1 MRHMLLIASPF
12 LAAAAVAQTAQPAQP
27 APAAPPVKAAQG
39 PRTLVEINGTP
50 INEAHF
56 LTFAAERP
64 QTPPQALQDPQAQA
78 IIMNEL
84 VNTVLMSQDAV
95 KDKLDKNP
103 NVAAAVEVARR
114 KVLAQAA
121 ILNHLRSHPIK
132 DEDVKK
138 AYDAKYGKGTVREYK
153 VRNIVAKTEADA
165 QAVLKE
171 LDAGKKFSE
180 LAKEKSVASNA
191 GEGGDLGWISAE
203 QVIKPVG
210 DAVSKLEKGGRSKA
224 PLQTQA
230 GWMLLE
236 LEDVRDAT
244 PPSLEQ
250 AKAAIS
256 AELQRDTVAAYVNSL
271 RKAGK
276 LAVADGQS
284 RPAPAKQGA
293 AKPAAKPAAPKKSAE
308 DMIAPKK

>member
-1 MRHMLLIASPF
+1 MRHLLLIASPF
-12 LAAAAVAQTAQPAQP
+12 LAAAAVAQTAPPAQP
-27 APAAPPVKAAQG
+27 AKAAQG
-39 PRTLVEINGTP
+39 PRTLVEVNGTP

-56 LTFAAERP
+56 LVFAAERP
-64 QTPPQALQDPQAQA
+64 QTPPQALKDPQAQA
-78 IIMNEL
+78 VIMNEL

-103 NVAAAVEVARR
+103 NVAAAVEIARR

-138 AYDAKYGKGTVREYK
+138 AYDAKYGKGPVREYK
-153 VRNIVAKTEADA
+153 VRNIVSKSEADA

-171 LDAGKKFSE
+171 LGAGKKFSE

-203 QVIKPVG
+203 QVIKPIG
-210 DAVSKLEKGGRSKA
+210 DAVSKLEKGAHTKA

-236 LEDVRDAT
+236 LEDARDAA
-244 PPSLEQ
+244 PPSFEQ

-284 RPAPAKQGA
+284 RPAPAKQE

>member
-1 MRHMLLIASPF
+1 
-12 LAAAAVAQTAQPAQP
+12 
-27 APAAPPVKAAQG
+27 
-39 PRTLVEINGTP
+39 
-50 INEAHF
+50 
-56 LTFAAERP
+56 
-64 QTPPQALQDPQAQA
+64 
-78 IIMNEL
+78 
-84 VNTVLMSQDAV
+84 
-95 KDKLDKNP
+95 
-103 NVAAAVEVARR
+103 
-114 KVLAQAA
+114 VLAQAA

-138 AYDAKYGKGTVREYK
+138 AYDAKYGKGAVREYK
-153 VRNIVAKTEADA
+153 VRNIVSKTEADA

-171 LDAGKKFSE
+171 LGAGKKFSE

-210 DAVSKLEKGGRSKA
+210 DAVSKLEKGAHLKA

-236 LEDVRDAT
+236 LEDVRDAA

-256 AELQRDTVAAYVNSL
+256 AELQRDTVAGYVNSL
-271 RKAGK
+271 RKSGK
-276 LAVADGQS
+276 LSVADGQS
-284 RPAPAKQGA
+284 RPAPAKQE